1 MSWQPAIF
9 NPLAFDSLSG
19 SIAEELTKAPMTPLM
34 TLPPF
39 DGPGIYALYY
49 SGGFRYYAPLSAANK
64 REPGS
69 WPIYIGKAEASTRK
83 GIGPRAPDDYS
94 GNALYRRLKKHTGS
108 QSNPSA
114 ILMLRIFMSVRWC
127 LHTFG
132 YRWQR
137 PRLSRCIGRCGI
149 RWSMASVIMI
159 REEGAT
165 KGCVRAGIPFTLGA
179 GGLKSCVQTCIRHG
193 RSARRLLPGWSSKH
207 QNTESSHCRVSECD
221 LVAIR

>member
-108 QSNPSA
+108 IEFSSNLDVADFHVRALVLAYVWVPMAETSA
-114 ILMLRIFMSVRWC
+114 IAMHRPLWNTLVDGFGNHDPGRGRYEGMRSRWDTLHPGRRWAEKLRPNVYTARQIGEEALAWLVQQAPE
-127 LHTFG
+127 
-132 YRWQR
+132 YR
-137 PRLSRCIGRCGI
+137 I
-149 RWSMASVIMI
+149 
-159 REEGAT
+159 
-165 KGCVRAGIPFTLGA
+165 IPL
-179 GGLKSCVQTCIRHG
+179 
-193 RSARRLLPGWSSKH
+193 
-207 QNTESSHCRVSECD
+207 
-221 LVAIR
+221 

>member
-1 MSWQPAIF
+1 MHPSRRQIRE
-9 NPLAFDSLSG
+9 SLEAGRYTSVKPRPRRARALVPG
-19 SIAEELTKAPMTPLM
+19 LPMTIRE
-34 TLPPF
+34 TL
-39 DGPGIYALYY
+39 
-49 SGGFRYYAPLSAANK
+49 
-64 REPGS
+64 
-69 WPIYIGKAEASTRK
+69 STEDLRSTQ
-83 GIGPRAPDDYS
+83 A
-94 GNALYRRLKKHTGS
+94 

-165 KGCVRAGIPFTLGA
+165 KGCVRAGTPFTLGA

>member
-1 MSWQPAIF
+1 MHPSRRQIRE
-9 NPLAFDSLSG
+9 SLEAGRYTSVKPRPRRARALVPG
-19 SIAEELTKAPMTPLM
+19 LPMTIRE
-34 TLPPF
+34 TL
-39 DGPGIYALYY
+39 
-49 SGGFRYYAPLSAANK
+49 
-64 REPGS
+64 
-69 WPIYIGKAEASTRK
+69 STEDLRSTQ
-83 GIGPRAPDDYS
+83 A
-94 GNALYRRLKKHTGS
+94 
-108 QSNPSA
+108 QSNPPA

-165 KGCVRAGIPFTLGA
+165 KGCVRAGTPFTLGA

-221 LVAIR
+221 LVTIR

>member
-108 QSNPSA
+108 IESSSNLDVADFHVRALVLAYVWVPMAETSA
-114 ILMLRIFMSVRWC
+114 IAMHRPLWNTLVDGFGSHDPGRGRYEGMRSRWDTLHPGRRWAEKLRPNVYTARQIGEEALAWLVQQAPE
-127 LHTFG
+127 
-132 YRWQR
+132 YRIIPLQ
-137 PRLSRCIGRCGI
+137 GI
-149 RWSMASVIMI
+149 RM
-159 REEGAT
+159 
-165 KGCVRAGIPFTLGA
+165 
-179 GGLKSCVQTCIRHG
+179 
-193 RSARRLLPGWSSKH
+193 
-207 QNTESSHCRVSECD
+207 
-221 LVAIR
+221 

>member
-49 SGGFRYYAPLSAANK
+49 SGGFRYYAPSRRQIRESLEAGRYTSVKPRPRRARALVPGLPMTIRETLST
-64 REPGS
+64 EDL
-69 WPIYIGKAEASTRK
+69 ISTQ
-83 GIGPRAPDDYS
+83 A
-94 GNALYRRLKKHTGS
+94 

-165 KGCVRAGIPFTLGA
+165 KGCVRAGTPFTLGA

>member
-64 REPGS
+64 REYGS

-108 QSNPSA
+108 IESFSNLDVADFHVRALVLAYVWVPMAETSA
-114 ILMLRIFMSVRWC
+114 IAMHRPLWNTLVDGFGNHDPGRGRYEGMRSRWDTLHPGRRWAEKLRPNVYTARQIGEEALAWLVQQAPE
-127 LHTFG
+127 
-132 YRWQR
+132 YR
-137 PRLSRCIGRCGI
+137 I
-149 RWSMASVIMI
+149 
-159 REEGAT
+159 
-165 KGCVRAGIPFTLGA
+165 IPL
-179 GGLKSCVQTCIRHG
+179 
-193 RSARRLLPGWSSKH
+193 
-207 QNTESSHCRVSECD
+207 
-221 LVAIR
+221 